1 MEHFQQIH
9 IAGGKFK
16 GPEIMESSQEIHRAS
31 GYFRGPGSV
40 AHSQLIYRA
49 GGIDLQQLPD
59 ILHMSLHCHCTHL
72 WKCFLF
78 VFAAALHTH

>member
-49 GGIDLQQLPD
+49 SGIDLQQLPD
-59 ILHMSLHCHCTHL
+59 ILHIFTVSFYAFMY
-72 WKCFLF
+72 F
-78 VFAAALHTH
+78 